1 MWSLLS
7 SGFFGGLYPPSS
19 PPPLSPSLCT
29 PQLSSYKCVEDAFS
43 PKCFPTPLPP
53 LSFSSSCSSLF
64 TCFSFSSLLSP
75 LSFAPP
81 LVSSHPVLSPY
92 SAFFSAV
99 GVMSLCNAN
108 QLWRR
113 QHSFS
118 PPSPP
123 APLSSSSSSS
133 FLSSPC
139 YLFFSLLTFSSFF
152 LPSNHILLISTASQL
167 FCHPCPHI
175 PSSVFVCVCVLSL
188 CCNRKQLYS

>member
-1 MWSLLS
+1 MVVAE
-7 SGFFGGLYPPSS
+7 FRVFGGA
-19 PPPLSPSLCT
+19 LSPYSSSSSLSPTLCT

-43 PKCFPTPLPP
+43 PKCFPTPPSSSVLLLLLLLPIR
-53 LSFSSSCSSLF
+53 LLLFFFSSFSLVIC
-64 TCFSFSSLLSP
+64 T
-75 LSFAPP
+75 P

-139 YLFFSLLTFSSFF
+139 YLFS
-152 LPSNHILLISTASQL
+152 PS
-167 FCHPCPHI
+167 
-175 PSSVFVCVCVLSL
+175 
-188 CCNRKQLYS
+188 

>member
-1 MWSLLS
+1 MH
-7 SGFFGGLYPPSS
+7 FHRNAFPP
-19 PPPLSPSLCT
+19 
-29 PQLSSYKCVEDAFS
+29 
-43 PKCFPTPLPP
+43 PLPP

-64 TCFSFSSLLSP
+64 ACFSFSSLLSP

-139 YLFFSLLTFSSFF
+139 YLFSPSWLSHLFFFF
-152 LPSNHILLISTASQL
+152 LPSNHILLIFTTSQL

-175 PSSVFVCVCVLSL
+175 PSSVFVCVVSL
-188 CCNRKQLYS
+188 L

>member
-1 MWSLLS
+1 MH
-7 SGFFGGLYPPSS
+7 FHRNAFPP
-19 PPPLSPSLCT
+19 
-29 PQLSSYKCVEDAFS
+29 
-43 PKCFPTPLPP
+43 PLPP

-64 TCFSFSSLLSP
+64 ACFSFSSLLSP
-75 LSFAPP
+75 LSFAPPP

-139 YLFFSLLTFSSFF
+139 YLFSPSWLSHLFFFFAFQPYSTHLHHFSAL
-152 LPSNHILLISTASQL
+152 LPSLSS
-167 FCHPCPHI
+167 HP
-175 PSSVFVCVCVLSL
+175 VLRVCVCCLSAVTVSSSAL
-188 CCNRKQLYS
+188 ESSAFFQLLHKNTACHSKKKKKKALL